1 MIVQDFVGTEGK
13 RVDKITE
20 QLVTYTSGFSDAVIT
35 QSVREAMR
43 RHLMDTV
50 ACAIAG
56 YDLPAPRAARIVA
69 NAIPDQHGATLFGDG
84 TKVFPEMAAF
94 ANATAVRSTEWNDGM
109 LAMGGG
115 HASDMI
121 PAIVG
126 IGEVLGSS
134 PQEVFTAM
142 VLAYE
147 LLGALGNTFYR
158 RKMNWGIG
166 TNVCP
171 SAALAIA
178 KLMGLD
184 DQQLAWTTAHSV
196 LTVPLGADHGHG
208 TIVKGA
214 SVAKVLRTA
223 IFSANLAKA
232 GMAATARPYEG
243 LGGVFDKVSGAPFE
257 LTLPAMPGG
266 PMVVETSYLKRYPT
280 EAHSQALLGFVI
292 DKVRKWTT
300 ADELDSFDIETYWH
314 AKDSLG
320 RPDKGAWDPQTREM
334 ADHSMPYLLSVALV
348 DGKLSYRSSFTP
360 ERVADPALRP
370 LMAKISI
377 REDEAITAN
386 YRPPG
391 MEIIGNPLYR
401 VRLRKRSGEE
411 MNEDVTFPKGHYHN
425 PMTIE
430 DVDAK
435 LDDACDGVIG
445 DAQKEEIRE
454 AWWGFDTA
462 SDLRPII
469 ATLATFR

>member
-1 MIVQDFVGTEGK
+1 MDG
-13 RVDKITE
+13 ITE
-20 QLVTYTSGFSDAVIT
+20 QLVTYSSEFSDAVIT
-35 QSVREAMR
+35 ESVRDAMR
-43 RHLMDTV
+43 RHIMDTI

-56 YDLPAPRAARIVA
+56 HDLAAPRAARLVA
-69 NAIPDQHGATLFGDG
+69 NAAPDANGATLFGDG
-84 TKVFPEMAAF
+84 SRVMPEMAAF

-121 PAIVG
+121 PAILG

-134 PQEVFTAM
+134 PQDVFTSM

-171 SAALAIA
+171 SAALAIG
-178 KLMGLD
+178 KLMGLT
-184 DQQLAWTTAHSV
+184 DQQLAWTTAHAV

-223 IFSANLAKA
+223 IFSANLAQA

-292 DKVRKWTT
+292 DKVRPWTT
-300 ADELDSFDIETYWH
+300 AEDLESFDIETYWH
-314 AKDSLG
+314 AFDSLG
-320 RPDKGAWDPQTREM
+320 RNDKGVWDPKTREM

-348 DGKLSYRSSFTP
+348 DGKLSFRSSFTP

-370 LMAKISI
+370 IMAKINI
-377 REDEAITAN
+377 RENEEITAN

-411 MNEDVTFPKGHYHN
+411 LNEDVTFPKGHYYN
-425 PMTIE
+425 PMTVE
-430 DVDAK
+430 DIDAK
-435 LDDACDGVIG
+435 LDDACDGVVS
-445 DAQKEEIRE
+445 DAQKEEIRA
-454 AWWGFDTA
+454 AWWGFDTS
-462 SDLRPII
+462 SDLRELIG
-469 ATLATFR
+469 TLATYR

>member
-1 MIVQDFVGTEGK
+1 MDT
-13 RVDKITE
+13 ITE
-20 QLVTYTSGFSDAVIT
+20 QLVTYTSEFSESVLT
-35 QSVREAMR
+35 EPVREAAL
-43 RHLMDTV
+43 RHVMDTV

-56 YDLPAPRAARIVA
+56 YHLEAPQAARIVA
-69 NAIPDQHGATLFGDG
+69 KMAPDPKGATLFGDG
-84 TKVFPEMAAF
+84 TRVMPELAGF

-126 IGEVLGSS
+126 VGEVIGA
-134 PQEVFTAM
+134 PPKDVFLSI

-147 LLGALGNTFYR
+147 ILGALGNTFYR

-171 SAALAIA
+171 AAALAIG
-178 KLMGLD
+178 KLMGLT
-184 DQQLAWTTAHSV
+184 DQELAWTTAHSV
-196 LTVPLGADHGHG
+196 CTVPLGADHGHG

-223 IFSANLAKA
+223 IFSVNLARS
-232 GMAATARPYEG
+232 GMAATARPYDG
-243 LGGVFDKVSGAPFE
+243 IGGVFEKVSLAPFD
-257 LTLPAMPGG
+257 LTLPSMPGG

-292 DKVRKWTT
+292 DKVRPWTT
-300 ADELDSFDIETYWH
+300 AEDLESFDIETYWH
-314 AKDSLG
+314 AYDSLG
-320 RPDKGAWDPQTREM
+320 RRDKEVYDPPTRER

-348 DGKLSYRSSFTP
+348 DGELSYRSSFTE

-370 LMAKISI
+370 IMEKFTV
-377 REDEAITAN
+377 RENEEITAN

-401 VRLRKRSGEE
+401 VKLRKKSGEE
-411 MNEDVTFPKGHYHN
+411 LNEDVTFPKGHYYN
-425 PMTIE
+425 PMTVE
-430 DVDAK
+430 DIDAK
-435 LDDACDGVIG
+435 FDDACDGVIS
-445 DAQKEEIRE
+445 DAQKEEIRDG
-454 AWWGFDTA
+454 WWGFDQA
-462 SDLRPII
+462 QNLSDLIG
-469 ATLATFR
+469 TLAKFG